1 MSTKSP
7 SSPTWSK
14 PSAPDLVNQ
23 FSTLESIFPSQ
34 ILVCCTK
41 RTTTVRKLAKTSY
54 HPVYKSKILT
64 VTHLGT
70 INLSVSRYF
79 WRREYKTTSALSE
92 LSMPVGTNALAIEPT
107 LASHSLFWNI
117 GLWLEK
123 HKRLHELKLLQQQPF
138 SYERK
143 KKRQKW
149 YGQNPKLTIS
159 YGSCATS

>member
-23 FSTLESIFPSQ
+23 FSTLESIFPSW
-34 ILVCCTK
+34 ILVYCTK
-41 RTTTVRKLAKTSY
+41 RTTTVRKLAKQVIILFT
-54 HPVYKSKILT
+54 KSKILT

-70 INLSVSRYF
+70 INLSVSQYF
-79 WRREYKTTSALSE
+79 RCREYKTTSTLSE

-117 GLWLEK
+117 VLWLEK
-123 HKRLHELKLLQQQPF
+123 HKILHELKLLQQQ
-138 SYERK
+138 
-143 KKRQKW
+143 Q
-149 YGQNPKLTIS
+149 
-159 YGSCATS
+159 